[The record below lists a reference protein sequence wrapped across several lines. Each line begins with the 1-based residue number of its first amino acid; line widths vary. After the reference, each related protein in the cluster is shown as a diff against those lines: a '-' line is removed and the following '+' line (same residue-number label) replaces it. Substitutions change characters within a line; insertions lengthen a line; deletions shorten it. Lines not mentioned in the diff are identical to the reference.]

1 MGVKRK
7 KISQQ
12 DGSIQT
18 TTVMFIPSTRGRLLR
33 RLMQEREM
41 AKITRFRVKMQE
53 AEGIQRKLA
62 RLFSTD
68 LARGEPCGR
77 EDCHTSKA
85 NSGRPNCKQASILY
99 ESKCDKCNHDKTGN
113 SSLQEEDHHLE
124 GLEESRKKDLR
135 VRVYIGEWSRP
146 LYERIKEHIS
156 DAKGFQEGSQIENHW
171 MQ

>member
-1 MGVKRK
+1 ME
-7 KISQQ
+7 
-12 DGSIQT
+12 
-18 TTVMFIPSTRGRLLR
+18 
-33 RLMQEREM
+33 ERELEM
-41 AKITRFRVKMQE
+41 AKINRFRVKMQE
-53 AEGIQRKLA
+53 ARGIQLA

-68 LARGEPCGR
+68 LARGEPCVR
-77 EDCHTSKA
+77 EDCNPCKASSK
-85 NSGRPNCKQASILY
+85 RLNCKQASILY

-156 DAKGFQEGSQIENHW
+156 DAKGFQEGSHIVKQ
-171 MQ
+171 